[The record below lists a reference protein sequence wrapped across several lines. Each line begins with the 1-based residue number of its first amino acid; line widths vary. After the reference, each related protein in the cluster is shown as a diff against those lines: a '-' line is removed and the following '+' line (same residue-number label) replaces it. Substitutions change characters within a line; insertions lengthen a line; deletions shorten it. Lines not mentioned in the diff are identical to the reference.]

1 MSKIIGVE
9 METVNK
15 YYQVN
20 IGMCSAQV
28 QSQAYLKKNKLQNFI
43 GDNLIQPSGMLLDS
57 ELMNLECKK
66 AKIKP

>member
-1 MSKIIGVE
+1 LLEYDYLQMTDNDDNLLNSFSNWLPNKNAWKVYRKVRMSKIIGVE

-28 QSQAYLKKNKLQNFI
+28 QS
-43 GDNLIQPSGMLLDS
+43 
-57 ELMNLECKK
+57 
-66 AKIKP
+66 